1 MSWQAKGIEK
11 KQSEEKIYKRGAS
24 PPFLYSSLFI
34 RNEFILSFV
43 VAMGRFEML
52 THFSTP
58 RLQLPLTYLFL
69 SFRGTTTRISLLTPI

>member
-34 RNEFILSFV
+34 RNIFV
-43 VAMGRFEML
+43 CGR
-52 THFSTP
+52 
-58 RLQLPLTYLFL
+58 
-69 SFRGTTTRISLLTPI
+69 SLLQWVASKC